1 MPVLLLIGLVAIIA
15 YQYYVVR
22 EGFKNAN
29 DCVSGC
35 EYGSNKTYKCY
46 ASNTGDNCEQNPNE
60 PINTDEFGCS
70 RCKRCK
76 WCIRDNTGYCVSKA
90 DYPGDECPPP
100 PCDLTCPTGSSCK
113 ILSTG
118 PKCIKCDLACANGT
132 KCVFKPDGTPKCSTN
147 APANS
152 ENNSG
157 NSTDSKK
164 CLEKAV
170 AMTKDKCLD
179 FKELIKSTNIQAMN
193 CAMTDLE
200 CLKKK
205 GLYLNDLNGALMA
218 GSNDPK
224 CTGILSN
231 DYPDGKITYY
241 LWTKPAVFTPL
252 LSQIP
257 EMADALSKLN
267 GQVPPNIANMKFMKF
282 IPCSNDSSDSKSE
295 GRGTKKELESE
306 YSEWLDRDFTKERDS
321 NDRWNQSFP
330 LPLTPTYNNMSKT
343 SKEADESK
351 KKSDMLRD
359 IQSIVHNELVSNLQ
373 MTSSNSQPY
382 LQKVKRNG
390 KSKDTCDD
398 CDDDANDQIAEQQG
412 KEMSTTRPKRPCPQ
426 DMNDYIRKDSIPCM
440 GCTLDY

>member
-1 MPVLLLIGLVAIIA
+1 MYLPVLLLIGLVAIIA

-29 DCVSGC
+29 DCISGC
-35 EYGSNKTYKCY
+35 EYGSGATYKCY
-46 ASNTGDNCEQNPNE
+46 ATPTEDNCAQNPKE
-60 PINTDEFGCS
+60 PNNTDEWGCK
-70 RCKRCK
+70 RCSRCK
-76 WCIRDNTGYCVSKA
+76 WCIQNNTGYCVSKA
-90 DYPGDECPPP
+90 EYPGDKCPPP
-100 PCDLTCPTGSSCK
+100 PCDITCQPGSACK
-113 ILSTG
+113 MFKTG
-118 PKCIKCDLACANGT
+118 PKCITCNLDCTDGKKCMFDS
-132 KCVFKPDGTPKCSTN
+132 DGKEVCKLPS
-147 APANS
+147 AG
-152 ENNSG
+152 NSG
-157 NSTDSKK
+157 GNSPKK
-164 CLEKAV
+164 CLDNAV
-170 AMTKDKCLD
+170 AMTNDKCLD

-193 CAMTDLE
+193 CDMTDLE

-241 LWTKPAVFTPL
+241 LWTKPAVFTSL
-252 LSQIP
+252 VSQVP
-257 EMADALSKLN
+257 EMAAALSQLN
-267 GQVPPNIANMKFMKF
+267 GQVPGNIAKMKFMKF
-282 IPCSNDSSDSKSE
+282 IPCPDDSDNSKSKE
-295 GRGTKKELESE
+295 SGIKKELESE
-306 YSEWLDRDFTKERDS
+306 YSKWLERDFTKERDS
-321 NDRWNQSFP
+321 DERRNQSFP

-359 IQSIVHNELVSNLQ
+359 IQSIVHNELISNLQ

-382 LQKVKRNG
+382 LQKMKRNG
-390 KSKDTCDD
+390 KSKDDDDDD
-398 CDDDANDQIAEQQG
+398 CDDQIAEQQG